1 MAIKT
6 SIHEGEKDEMWQT
19 GLFQCEIY
27 ITGVNKLKVKN
38 YKKKKKK
45 ILMQF
50 NLTILSKQVKKNNQ
64 NDDEMSY

>member
-1 MAIKT
+1 MLTTVNDMAIKT

-45 ILMQF
+45 DI
-50 NLTILSKQVKKNNQ
+50 NAV
-64 NDDEMSY
+64 